1 MSDGPRSHDKVRHYM
16 KPQLS
21 LAILILLLLSGCA
34 ALYTPRQPMP
44 IAAVIELGKSKASP
58 DEIIQRIRASGTT
71 YQLRGSDFAKLKAQG
86 LPDPVLDFLQQSL
99 VNDIDLQTR
108 YWVLGE
114 NLGGCSFCYPQ
125 PVDVDKLQS
134 GYGVVPST
142 PPGYYQAGKP
152 PGTPDWV
159 PSALSLPSGGR
170 IAISD
175 VQKMVRDG
183 MPEPQIV
190 ERINH
195 SRLDGVIASAGVFAI
210 RTQPTAGLTGSQLAR
225 LHDEGAGYAVLDA
238 LQSQFLAQFIEQER
252 MRYMNWGHGPG
263 SNH

>member
-1 MSDGPRSHDKVRHYM
+1 MNGQRSYPDKISQNM
-16 KPQLS
+16 KPQPSIL
-21 LAILILLLLSGCA
+21 ILILLLLSGCA

-44 IAAVIELGKSKASP
+44 IADVVQLGKSKASP

-86 LPDPVLDFLQQSL
+86 VPDPVLDFLQQSL

-159 PSALSLPSGGR
+159 PSTLSPVSGGR

-175 VQKMVRDG
+175 VQKMVRDNV
-183 MPEPQIV
+183 PEAQIV
-190 ERINH
+190 ERINN
-195 SRLDGVIASAGVFAI
+195 SRLDGLVASAGLLAVH
-210 RTQPTAGLTGSQLAR
+210 TQPTAGLTGSQLAR
-225 LHDEGAGYAVLDA
+225 LHDEGGSYAVLDA
-238 LQSQFLAQFIEQER
+238 LQGQFLRQFIEQER
-252 MRYMNWGHGPG
+252 MRYLNWGHGPG